1 MAVIFAILAF
11 FGAAIN
17 QNQAVGSN
25 AGKVSMQDFHF
36 TQTANKVST
45 QDISFTQKVNKP
57 SPQL

>member
-17 QNQAVGSN
+17 QNQTVGSN

-36 TQTANKVST
+36 TMKNNST
-45 QDISFTQKVNKP
+45 
-57 SPQL
+57 SPK